1 MQVVHKVPAV
11 QRCRDDGG
19 AALVEAAFLTPVFFL
34 ILIGILEYGLVFRD
48 YLTLGNGT
56 LAGARMA
63 SVQGD
68 SPDADFQIIKA
79 VKKATSPSS
88 TNVIKKLV
96 VFKASG
102 PASTIS
108 AACAALTPGSTST
121 TSVCN
126 AYGPATDWAAVDS
139 PTNAVNYNCTTPGR
153 SKGYCPT
160 SRNTKLGPGLAPDFV
175 GVYLEFNHAYL
186 TKMFGNSI
194 TLTDTTITQLEPQ
207 RVG

>member
-1 MQVVHKVPAV
+1 M
-11 QRCRDDGG
+11 
-19 AALVEAAFLTPVFFL
+19 EAAFLTPVFFL
-34 ILIGILEYGLVFRD
+34 VLIGILEYGLVFRD
-48 YLTLGNGT
+48 YLTLTNGT

-79 VKKATSPSS
+79 VKKATGPSS
-88 TNVIKKLV
+88 INVIKKLV
-96 VFKASG
+96 VFKATG
-102 PASTIS
+102 PDSTIS
-108 AACAALTPGSTST
+108 ATCAALTPGTTST
-121 TSVCN
+121 TGVCN
-126 AYGPATDWAAVDS
+126 AYGPATDWAAVSS
-139 PTNAVNYNCTTPGR
+139 PANAVNYNCTTPGR

-160 SRNTKLGPGLAPDFV
+160 TRNTKLGPGLAPDFV
-175 GVYLEFNHAYL
+175 GIYLEFNHAYL